1 MISMLDRLLH
11 YFLLPFGLKIGIKR
25 PNENPEDEDVN
36 EQRCKQR
43 KIEKPEVQRFFTS
56 DQFVRPSPRWKM
68 PKKRP
73 MISCRQQQ
81 RHDALQP
88 HIHSTA
94 PQPGCSWFETCKENV
109 IEVPDDEDTDILGV
123 WQDANTLRKRPIFRA
138 ADNTKKTSC
147 ATLVDLSADD
157 DDDDDACDNDIQVI
171 KVVETHASEIAQS
184 GNTISIF
191 QTPSDRIHA
200 LSRQDNVKKT
210 EGVMQHLKSTCSS
223 SSEDDNGS
231 HSGTLST
238 SNRTE
243 EKKSKLALYESF
255 KLEEKKQYL
264 ELLQKF
270 TDVPLQTQNRHPRS
284 IWNTGGRTIP
294 QKGETTRF
302 FDYAGSAREKLTPLI
317 IDLTKPQRCRSLSR
331 NRIEVCRDREA
342 EPCTAAS
349 KQKEDVSQTLKFP
362 FTRTNSLADSL
373 KSNFFCREDL
383 ITSID
388 EKYRRKREAREKQE
402 EEEKLKVLHFQ
413 EREKKLHVEALERM
427 TNYLKITDAILDEAF
442 IEEEKVALP
451 QLTADMENVID
462 AALIPRPPN
471 EVLVEA
477 FGLSIKRHDMHTLA
491 ALNWLN
497 DEVINFYMEMLKERG
512 KLENYPAVYTFNT
525 FFYPRLLSG
534 GHAALKRWT
543 RKVDIFSHELI
554 IVPVHLGVH
563 WCLAA
568 IDFRNKTLKYYD
580 SMGSPNNKC
589 LQSLMK
595 YLRDESLDKRKTAF
609 DTSGWK
615 TENVQK
621 IPQQMNGS
629 DCGMFAC
636 TFAEYIC
643 RGAGITFTQQDM
655 PYFRRKMVYEIYTCQ
670 LLM

>member
-1 MISMLDRLLH
+1 MLEKLFHNVLL
-11 YFLLPFGLKIGIKR
+11 FIGLKTGIKR
-25 PNENPEDEDVN
+25 PNENPEDVN
-36 EQRCKQR
+36 EQRCKHR

-56 DQFVRPSPRWKM
+56 DQFVRPSPNWKM

-81 RHDALQP
+81 QHIDALQP
-88 HIHSTA
+88 HAHHTA

-109 IEVPDDEDTDILGV
+109 IEVPDDQDTDILGV

-138 ADNTKKTSC
+138 AGDTKKTTG

-157 DDDDDACDNDIQVI
+157 DDDDDYACDNDVQVI
-171 KVVETHASEIAQS
+171 KVVESHNSEVARS
-184 GNTISIF
+184 GNSISIF
-191 QTPSDRIHA
+191 QTPSVRVPA
-200 LSRQDNVKKT
+200 LPRHFATVSDNLKKR
-210 EGVMQHLKSTCSS
+210 EGVPQHLKSVCSS
-223 SSEDDNGS
+223 SSEDGNGS

-238 SNRTE
+238 SIRTE

-284 IWNTGGRTIP
+284 IWNTCGRTIP
-294 QKGETTRF
+294 QKGESTRF
-302 FDYAGSAREKLTPLI
+302 FDYAGSSREKQTPI
-317 IDLTKPQRCRSLSR
+317 FIDLTKPQRCRSLSR
-331 NRIEVCRDREA
+331 KRIEVCRDREA

-349 KQKEDVSQTLKFP
+349 KQKEDASQTLKFP
-362 FTRTNSLADSL
+362 FTRTNSLADTL
-373 KSNFFCREDL
+373 KSNFFYREDL
-383 ITSID
+383 ITSIN

-413 EREKKLHVEALERM
+413 EREKKLHEEALERM
-427 TNYLKITDAILDEAF
+427 TKYLKITDAILDEAF
-442 IEEEKVALP
+442 IEEDKVALP
-451 QLTADMENVID
+451 ELTADMQSVID

-491 ALNWLN
+491 DLNWLN
-497 DEVINFYMEMLKERG
+497 DEVINFYMELLKERG

-543 RKVDIFSHELI
+543 RKVDVFSHDLV

-568 IDFRNKTLKYYD
+568 IDFRNKTVKYYD

-589 LQSLMK
+589 LQV
-595 YLRDESLDKRKTAF
+595 DEVLF
-609 DTSGWK
+609 
-615 TENVQK
+615 
-621 IPQQMNGS
+621 
-629 DCGMFAC
+629 
-636 TFAEYIC
+636 
-643 RGAGITFTQQDM
+643 
-655 PYFRRKMVYEIYTCQ
+655 YFFVT
-670 LLM
+670 